1 MKALR
6 RIIALATLLTV
17 AVRGIVSFLSWFE
30 KQEEVG
36 SVWAEEEERE
46 EFFG

>member
-6 RIIALATLLTV
+6 RIIAFATLLTV

-36 SVWAEEEERE
+36 SVWAEEEEYE

>member
-1 MKALR
+1 MKAFR
-6 RIIALATLLTV
+6 RFIALATLITV

-36 SVWAEEEERE
+36 AVWAEEEEEFE
-46 EFFG
+46 ESF

>member
-1 MKALR
+1 MKAVR

-17 AVRGIVSFLSWFE
+17 AVRGIVSFLNWFE

-36 SVWAEEEERE
+36 AVWAEEEEHE
-46 EFFG
+46 EYFG

>member
-30 KQEEVG
+30 KQEEVE
-36 SVWAEEEERE
+36 SVWAEEEEYE

>member
-6 RIIALATLLTV
+6 RIIALATLITV
-17 AVRGIVSFLSWFE
+17 AVRGTVSFLSWFE

-36 SVWAEEEERE
+36 SVWAEEEEHE

>member
-1 MKALR
+1 VKALR
-6 RIIALATLLTV
+6 RIIALATLITV
-17 AVRGIVSFLSWFE
+17 ALRGIVSFLSWFE

-36 SVWAEEEERE
+36 AVWAEEEEYE